1 MFFGDDSLHGLEG
14 LVLRYL
20 HGHIVV
26 VVIGI
31 LVDLIINNNLVLFIA
46 QVEEDAVLVPALGLA
61 GEVLAVLDGAEEN
74 LHPVVDLVEGLRG
87 GWVTMK
93 AVAAA
98 WALR

>member
-46 QVEEDAVLVPALGLA
+46 QVEEDAVLVPALSLA
-61 GEVLAVLDGAEEN
+61 QEELAVLHRPEEH
-74 LHPVVDLVEGLRG
+74 LHALAGVLQRLARKRG
-87 GWVTMK
+87 TRK
-93 AVAAA
+93 AAA
-98 WALR
+98 AD